1 MTAAP
6 SDLEPAP
13 AGWVVRPAAEPDGG
27 AVRIWGLAPEE
38 RLLRSLRRAGCC
50 DPRIVNAQAP
60 PRAGGA
66 VVALR
71 ADVVLDERLV
81 AGLLAAP
88 GTMLVTPDLGPI
100 GAHVASDRAPDACAA
115 LARADAAALPGVRH
129 AGPAELAPAYVA
141 KLRKREPAYVFAARA
156 EIAAEVERRTFDASY
171 KGLTDLV
178 TKWVWPR
185 PAQAAVR
192 WCARRGVHPNTVTL
206 WSGALAVAVALLFAR
221 GAF

>member
-13 AGWVVRPAAEPDGG
+13 AGWVVRRAAEPDGG
-27 AVRIWGLAPEE
+27 AVRIWGLAP
-38 RLLRSLRRAGCC
+38 
-50 DPRIVNAQAP
+50 
-60 PRAGGA
+60 
-66 VVALR
+66 
-71 ADVVLDERLV
+71 
-81 AGLLAAP
+81 
-88 GTMLVTPDLGPI
+88 
-100 GAHVASDRAPDACAA
+100 
-115 LARADAAALPGVRH
+115 GVRH
-129 AGPAELAPAYVA
+129 AGPPELAPAYVA

-206 WSGALAVAVALLFAR
+206 W
-221 GAF
+221 